1 MVEVVQDILDHVTYA
16 GGVGRRRVDA
26 VRGIG
31 AGTPVPGDSDCAVIA
46 EDPSNPTGPRIVRM
60 KDLMFHEV
68 LDKPFDEKEYRM
80 QLEEFAYR
88 GEKII
93 NHVDEKLSEVQQ
105 MVVHDVLKRSRQ
117 LPYFLRSTNDELRR
131 GHELICKELREV
143 WHMRFEPFFYP
154 SEDDGP
160 ISSAYASWPGGWL
173 DLDDMFL
180 TARLLT
186 RYVAELVALIAAAVS
201 QLPDEAL
208 DRDQLIAGP
217 PDPAL
222 YVLVESFSARVPWIG
237 ASLLDDFDI
246 PPSGSSELY
255 DSAPC
260 VYASMTSAPD
270 LQRVKSVDIQAGE
283 GIYKSSPAIMANSP
297 SGNLHAES
305 SVPQHS
311 PLNDAITAL
320 NTVLTVHLNHLVS
333 DLHRTMYQTF
343 VRMCTAYVRWK
354 RAFGVEKPQKA
365 QPQKE
370 KPQPE
375 KAYGSES
382 STPSSTPKASSKR
395 RQSMARAGTQG
406 VLGGR
411 KPSIVSGDSTK
422 ASIKRMARR
431 HTLSAIADDNRTES
445 KETDAKAR
453 VSLVAE
459 ENEGEDTKAL
469 DAMD

>member
-1 MVEVVQDILDHVTYA
+1 
-16 GGVGRRRVDA
+16 
-26 VRGIG
+26 
-31 AGTPVPGDSDCAVIA
+31 
-46 EDPSNPTGPRIVRM
+46 
-60 KDLMFHEV
+60 
-68 LDKPFDEKEYRM
+68 M

-93 NHVDEKLSEVQQ
+93 NQVDEKLSEVQQ

-131 GHELICKELREV
+131 GHDLICKELQDV

-160 ISSAYASWPGGWL
+160 VSSAYTSWPGGWL

-201 QLPDEAL
+201 HLPDEAL
-208 DRDQLIAGP
+208 DRDILIVGP

-222 YVLVESFSARVPWIG
+222 HVLVESFSARVPWIG

-246 PPSGSSELY
+246 PTAGNIERSSSDRQRSKSPESEATEAISKTVSASLARLPSGSLNV
-255 DSAPC
+255 AT
-260 VYASMTSAPD
+260 SM
-270 LQRVKSVDIQAGE
+270 
-283 GIYKSSPAIMANSP
+283 
-297 SGNLHAES
+297 
-305 SVPQHS
+305 PQHS
-311 PLNDAITAL
+311 SLNDAITAL

-354 RAFGVEKPQKA
+354 RAFGVEK
-365 QPQKE
+365 E
-370 KPQPE
+370 KPPQPE
-375 KAYGSES
+375 KASSSEVVVV
-382 STPSSTPKASSKR
+382 KEKFHR
-395 RQSMARAGTQG
+395 RQSIARAGT
-406 VLGGR
+406 VNMNR
-411 KPSIVSGDSTK
+411 KQSIVGNESTISK
-422 ASIKRMARR
+422 ASRKFARR
-431 HTLSAIADDNRTES
+431 HTLSAVGDDNPATS
-445 KETDAKAR
+445 KETNVKAR
-453 VSLVAE
+453 QTVISFVKE
-459 ENEGEDTKAL
+459 EHEGDGKKAL